1 MESVTIPVTKD
12 SVVGTE
18 DAVAGV
24 AVVVFVAVV
33 GVAVGIGVSEKE
45 HVNCNYVFVNALP
58 QESGKS
64 DILKRQVFCYEQSVV
79 TFIMG

>member
-1 MESVTIPVTKD
+1 M
-12 SVVGTE
+12 VVA
-18 DAVAGV
+18 AVIEV
-24 AVVVFVAVV
+24 
-33 GVAVGIGVSEKE
+33 GVSEKE